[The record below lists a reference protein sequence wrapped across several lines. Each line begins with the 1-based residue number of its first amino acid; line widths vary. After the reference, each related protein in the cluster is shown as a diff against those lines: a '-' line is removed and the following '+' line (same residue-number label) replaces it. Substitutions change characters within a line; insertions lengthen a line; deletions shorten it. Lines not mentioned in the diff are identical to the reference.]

1 MRELVSV
8 KMLVLELNET
18 MNYDLKGVSSVSSVS
33 KGRED
38 DVGTQN
44 LAHSKEQ
51 LMASRTKH
59 IGIKCHWFISKI
71 QPKSIEIVRIDIQ
84 Q

>member
-51 LMASRTKH
+51 LMTSRTKH
-59 IGIKCHWFISKI
+59 IGIKCHWFI
-71 QPKSIEIVRIDIQ
+71 
-84 Q
+84 